1 MTHFQVRE
9 ASSILCDGLSLRAT
23 APDYTWNG
31 TGQVAVTGL
40 QAICSSSMPSNTA
53 SPHSRAPRNIWLWG
67 VTRETSY
74 LMPKPIKA
82 LWKYDSN
89 CSVVFGMF
97 AGHNSWHLIMSW
109 YLTAQPPLSWHYRAK
124 GKGDGGE
131 EGRGNPMSVS
141 EISRL
146 ESDAQEEQ
154 PSWRRSLTAGWEF
167 TAENDLCS
175 QNDRIL
181 EIKETYWLVRLRS
194 PEQSWP
200 SLWIACPAGYYGA
213 QVSGIT
219 VCEQPLHI
227 RLVRELR
234 SWQSQL

>member
-109 YLTAQPPLSWHYRAK
+109 YLTAQPPLSWAGTTGLK
-124 GKGDGGE
+124 GKGMEEEKKE
-131 EGRGNPMSVS
+131 EGTPC
-141 EISRL
+141 
-146 ESDAQEEQ
+146 
-154 PSWRRSLTAGWEF
+154 RSLKSADWSLMHRK
-167 TAENDLCS
+167 N
-175 QNDRIL
+175 N
-181 EIKETYWLVRLRS
+181 
-194 PEQSWP
+194 P
-200 SLWIACPAGYYGA
+200 SGGDP
-213 QVSGIT
+213 
-219 VCEQPLHI
+219 
-227 RLVRELR
+227 
-234 SWQSQL
+234 SQLDENSLLKMICAPKMTESLKLRKFIGLLDSQVLNNPGQAYG